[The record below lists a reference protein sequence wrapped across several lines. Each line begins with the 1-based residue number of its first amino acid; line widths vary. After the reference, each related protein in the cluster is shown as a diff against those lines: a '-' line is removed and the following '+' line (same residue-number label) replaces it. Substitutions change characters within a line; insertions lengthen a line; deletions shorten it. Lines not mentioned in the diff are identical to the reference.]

1 MAANFST
8 AEQGLIA
15 VTVGSQTAGS
25 TVTLTD
31 ADGKTIAEVT
41 PELDYA
47 VVYVSTDSMTQG
59 GTYTLTAGNYSEEI
73 TLSDNIYSNIS
84 GGMQGGGMMK
94 GGKGG
99 MMNGDQ
105 GGAPQGEI

>member
-25 TVTLTD
+25 TVTLKD
-31 ADGKTIAEVT
+31 ADGKTLAEVT

-47 VVYVSTDSMTQG
+47 AVYVSTDSMTQG
-59 GTYTLTAGNYSEEI
+59 GTYTLTAGSYSEEI
-73 TLSDNIYSNIS
+73 TLSDNIYSSIS
-84 GGMQGGGMMK
+84 GGMQGGRGGMN

-99 MMNGDQ
+99 MME
-105 GGAPQGEI
+105 GGPQGEM

>member
-1 MAANFST
+1 MASNFTS

-15 VTVGSQTAGS
+15 VSVGNQSAGS
-25 TVTLTD
+25 SVKLTNSNGD
-31 ADGKTIAEVT
+31 VIAEVT

-47 VVYVSTDSMTQG
+47 AVYVSTDSMTQG
-59 GTYTLTAGNYSEEI
+59 GTYTLTAGSYSEEI